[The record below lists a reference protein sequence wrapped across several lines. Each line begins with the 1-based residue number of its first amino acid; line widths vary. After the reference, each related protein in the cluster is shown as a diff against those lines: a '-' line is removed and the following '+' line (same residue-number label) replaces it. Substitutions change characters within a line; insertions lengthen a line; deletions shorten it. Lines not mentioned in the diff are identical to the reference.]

1 MTILVPGGAG
11 YIGSHTV
18 NYLIKNGYDVAVVD
32 NLATGY
38 SKSVNPKARLY
49 EGDIR
54 DKEFMSEIFDK
65 ESIDAVIHFAGS
77 SIVPESMNNPI
88 KYFDNNVYGM
98 ITLLEMMEKYHVKNL
113 VFSSSAAV
121 YGEPKQVPIKES
133 DITNPTNPYGES
145 KLIIERI
152 MKWAD
157 KAYGINSV
165 ALRYFNV
172 GGASVDGSIGENH
185 NPETHLIPIVL
196 QVAEGKRDKL
206 QIYGT
211 NYDTNDGT
219 NIRDYVHV
227 VDLADAHVL
236 AMQYLL
242 NGGKSDVFN
251 LGSSHG
257 FSNMEILDAA
267 RKVTNKGIPAEF
279 AARRPGDPATLIADS
294 TKARTVLNWQ
304 PKYENVEKIIQS
316 AWNFVEKH
324 PNGLSK

>member
-18 NYLIKNGYDVAVVD
+18 NDLIKNGYDVAVVD

-38 SKSVNPKARLY
+38 AKSVNSKARLY

-65 ESIDAVIHFAGS
+65 ENIDAVIHFAGS
-77 SIVPESMNNPI
+77 SVVPESMQHPI

-98 ITLLEMMEKYHVKNL
+98 ITLLEMMEKYKVKNL

-121 YGEPKQVPIKES
+121 YGEPKAVPIKES
-133 DITNPTNPYGES
+133 DATNPTNPYGES
-145 KLIIERI
+145 KLIIERL

-157 KAYGINSV
+157 QAYGINSI

-172 GGASVDGSIGENH
+172 GGASIDGIIGEQH

-211 NYDTNDGT
+211 DYDTNDGT
-219 NIRDYVHV
+219 NVRDYVHV
-227 VDLADAHVL
+227 VDLANAHIL

-242 NGGKSDVFN
+242 NGGKSDIFN
-251 LGSSHG
+251 LGSSRG

-267 RKVTNKGIPAEF
+267 RRVTNKEIPAEF
-279 AARRPGDPATLIADS
+279 ADRRPGDPGTLIADS
-294 TKARTVLNWQ
+294 TKARKVLHWQ
-304 PKYENVEKIIQS
+304 PKYESIEKIISS
-316 AWNFVEKH
+316 AWHFIEKH
-324 PNGLSK
+324 TDGLN